1 MCDNNHKYMKI
12 IDTTTYFEE
21 KMMMELRF
29 NILSPFV
36 DKFIVCEARYS
47 HSGKEKDI
55 KFNKNDFPEF
65 ENKITHLVVDKEPNN
80 IVKKNNLTT
89 SELRLN
95 SIYRIQ
101 EQRNYIRNALKDF
114 SNDDYIIY
122 SDNDEIPDLSKIDF
136 KSNKARVIIFKQKLF
151 YYKFNLAYPKV
162 DWFGSKSCKIKDLKN
177 ISWLRNIK
185 NKKYNF
191 FRFDTL
197 FSEMK
202 YIDLKIIQEGGWHF
216 TNLKTPEE
224 LLRKYLNDEMHS
236 EFESKNDDL
245 KAIEFKIKNKFINYD
260 HLLDANSSNEKKQNN
275 RFELTKVNLD
285 ILPNYILNNLE
296 KYKSWID

>member
-1 MCDNNHKYMKI
+1 MRVF
-12 IDTTTYFEE
+12 DTTTFFEE
-21 KMMMELRF
+21 KLMMDLRF
-29 NILSPFV
+29 NILDPFV
-36 DKFIVCEARYS
+36 DKFIVCEATFS
-47 HSGKEKDI
+47 HSGKEKEI
-55 KFNKNDFPEF
+55 KFDKKDFPKF
-65 ENKITHLVVDKEPNN
+65 QDKIVHIIMDKDPIEKTLNQNN
-80 IVKKNNLTT
+80 NSKL
-89 SELRLN
+89 LRHN
-95 SIYRIQ
+95 SIQRI
-101 EQRNYIRNALKDF
+101 ETQRNYISKALEDADK
-114 SNDDYIIY
+114 NDYIIY

-162 DWFGSKSCKIKDLKN
+162 DWFGSKSCKVKDLKN

-191 FRFDTL
+191 LRLDTL
-197 FSEMK
+197 FSQMK
-202 YIDLKIIQEGGWHF
+202 YIDLKIIEEGGWHF

-236 EFESKNDDL
+236 EFELKNDDL
-245 KAIEFKIKNKFINYD
+245 KAIEYKIKNKFINYD
-260 HLLDANSSNEKKQNN
+260 HTLDTKSSNEKKQNN
-275 RFELTKVNLD
+275 RFDLTKVNLD

>member
-1 MCDNNHKYMKI
+1 MRVF
-12 IDTTTYFEE
+12 DTTTFFEE
-21 KMMMELRF
+21 KLMMDLRF
-29 NILSPFV
+29 NILDPFV
-36 DKFIVCEARYS
+36 DKFIVCEATFS
-47 HSGKEKDI
+47 HSGKKKEI
-55 KFNKNDFPEF
+55 KFDKKDFPKF
-65 ENKITHLVVDKEPNN
+65 QDKIVHIIIDKDPVEKTLNQNN
-80 IVKKNNLTT
+80 NSNL
-89 SELRLN
+89 LRQN
-95 SIYRIQ
+95 SIQRI
-101 EQRNYIRNALKDF
+101 ETQRNYISKALEDADK
-114 SNDDYIIY
+114 NDYIIY

-151 YYKFNLAYPKV
+151 YYKFNLAYPKL
-162 DWFGSKSCKIKDLKN
+162 DWFGSKSCKVKDLKN

-191 FRFDTL
+191 FRLDTL

-202 YIDLKIIQEGGWHF
+202 YIDLKIIDEGGWHF

-236 EFESKNDDL
+236 EFELKNDDL
-245 KAIEFKIKNKFINYD
+245 KAIEYKIKNKFINYD

-275 RFELTKVNLD
+275 RFNLTKVNLD

>member
-1 MCDNNHKYMKI
+1 MKI
-12 IDTTTYFEE
+12 FDCTTYFEE
-21 KMMMELRF
+21 KLMMDLRF
-29 NILSPFV
+29 NILDPFV
-36 DKFIVCEARYS
+36 DKFIVCEATFS
-47 HSGKEKDI
+47 HSGKKKEI
-55 KFNKNDFPEF
+55 KFDKKDFPKF
-65 ENKITHLVVDKEPNN
+65 QDKIVHIIIDKDPVEKTLNQNNNPN
-80 IVKKNNLTT
+80 L
-89 SELRLN
+89 LRKN
-95 SIYRIQ
+95 SIQRI
-101 EQRNYIRNALKDF
+101 ETQRNYISKALEDADK
-114 SNDDYIIY
+114 NDYIIY

-162 DWFGSKSCKIKDLKN
+162 DWFGSKSCKVKDLKN

-191 FRFDTL
+191 FRLDTL

-202 YIDLKIIQEGGWHF
+202 YIDLKIVEDGGWHF

-236 EFESKNDDL
+236 EFELKNDDL
-245 KAIEFKIKNKFINYD
+245 KAIEYKIKNKFINYD
-260 HLLDANSSNEKKQNN
+260 HTLDTKSSNEKKQNN
-275 RFELTKVNLD
+275 RFNLTKVNLD

>member
-1 MCDNNHKYMKI
+1 MRVF
-12 IDTTTYFEE
+12 DTTTFFEE
-21 KMMMELRF
+21 KLMMDLRF
-29 NILSPFV
+29 NILDPFV
-36 DKFIVCEARYS
+36 DKFIVCEATFS
-47 HSGKEKDI
+47 HSGKKKEI
-55 KFNKNDFPEF
+55 KFDKRDFPKF
-65 ENKITHLVVDKEPNN
+65 QDKIVHIIIDKDPVEKTPNQ
-80 IVKKNNLTT
+80 NNNSNL
-89 SELRLN
+89 LRQN
-95 SIYRIQ
+95 SIKRI
-101 EQRNYIRNALKDF
+101 ETQRNYIIKALKNADK
-114 SNDDYIIY
+114 NDYIIY

-136 KSNKARVIIFKQKLF
+136 KTNKAKVIIFKQKLF

-191 FRFDTL
+191 FRLDTL

-202 YIDLKIIQEGGWHF
+202 YIDLKIINEGGWHF
-216 TNLKTPEE
+216 TNLKTPKE

-236 EFESKNDDL
+236 EFEFKNDDL
-245 KAIEFKIKNKFINYD
+245 KDIEYKIKNKFINYD
-260 HLLDANSSNEKKQNN
+260 HLLDTKSSNEKKQNN
-275 RFELTKVNLD
+275 RFDLTKVNLD